1 MKTLPSLIS
10 MSLIVAF
17 GAACSSSGGHRN
29 NPVDNA
35 ALPSTVQVPDGHHQ
49 KLWSRGVGEITYAC
63 REKADQK
70 GSYGW
75 VFVAPVATLYGSDK
89 AVLGKYYAGPTWEG
103 MDGSKVTGKQAGVA
117 PMGAENIP
125 LQLVK
130 ASPAGSGG
138 IFGDVAYI
146 QRLKTKGGIAPAS
159 TCNAASAGMEQK
171 VAYEADYVYYVA
183 R

>member
-1 MKTLPSLIS
+1 MQTLPSLIS
-10 MSLIVAF
+10 ISLIIAF
-17 GAACSSSGGHRN
+17 SAACSSPSKHRS

-35 ALPSTVQVPDGHHQ
+35 ALPTAVQVPDGYRQ
-49 KLWSRGVGEITYAC
+49 KLWSRGVGEITYVC

-70 GSYGW
+70 GSFGW
-75 VFVAPVATLYGSDK
+75 VFVAPMATLYGSDH
-89 AVLGKYYAGPTWEG
+89 AVVGKYYAGPTWEG
-103 MDGSKVTGKQAGVA
+103 VDGSKVTGKQAGVA
-117 PMGAENIP
+117 AMGAENIP

-130 ASPAGSGG
+130 TDPAGSGG

-146 QRLKTKGGIAPAS
+146 QRLKTKGGIAPAA

-171 VAYEADYVYYVA
+171 VAYEADYVYYVI